1 MFECE
6 EVEACHK
13 FMSEIVLHIPPFRK
27 RRFVLVDHSVSSD
40 EFVIRVN
47 YDKDQFEHK
56 INEFVH
62 DIIKEA

>member
-6 EVEACHK
+6 EIEACHN

-27 RRFVLVDHSVSSD
+27 RFVLVDHSVSSD

-47 YDKDQFEHK
+47 YAKDQFEHK